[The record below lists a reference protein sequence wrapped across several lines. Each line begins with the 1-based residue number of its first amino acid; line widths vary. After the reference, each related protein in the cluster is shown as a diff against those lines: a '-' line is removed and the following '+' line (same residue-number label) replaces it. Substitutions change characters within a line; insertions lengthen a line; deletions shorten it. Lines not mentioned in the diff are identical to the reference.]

1 MKTIKI
7 SIAVIA
13 LGFALAGLTRPESS
27 TEKFAADLLGSLGH
41 PTIERFEE
49 LFPTLDEFH
58 LVMERNRE
66 LFGSDFDAARQ
77 EFTDEYNH
85 RIMPDI
91 LASYNAVKHE
101 AAKRG
106 ISWNKV
112 SLLRVSVDEDAVSQS
127 REMTIYF
134 SADGQVHRLVANA
147 FKLNGEWKINIGIKL
162 I

>member
-1 MKTIKI
+1 MKTKI
-7 SIAVIA
+7 SIAAV
-13 LGFALAGLTRPESS
+13 ALAFAFIGLTRPVSS
-27 TEKFAADLLGSLGH
+27 TEKFAADLLGSLNH
-41 PTIERFEE
+41 PSIERFEK

-58 LVMERNRE
+58 LVMERNKE

-77 EFTDEYNH
+77 EFADEYNH
-85 RIMPDI
+85 RIMPGLLD
-91 LASYNAVKHE
+91 SYNAVKHE

-112 SLLRVSVDEDAVSQS
+112 SLLRVSVDEDAKSQS
-127 REMTIYF
+127 REMIIYF

-147 FKLNGEWKINIGIKL
+147 FKLNGEWKINTGIKL